1 MEYPRQLKA
10 LIESFSK
17 LPGVG
22 RKTAERLAFH
32 IFSDMTEEDTTL
44 FATSLAEVKH
54 SLKRCKICHN
64 ITDGNEL
71 CSICKDEERDQ
82 SLVMVVETI
91 RDIFMMEKMQTF
103 SGTYHVL
110 NGAINFANG
119 IGIEDLTIQDLLK
132 RVEEGII
139 KEIILATNATV
150 EGETTSRY
158 IKALLDDKDVLIT
171 RIAHGLPVGGDIQY
185 ADEMTLL
192 KAIEG
197 RRKY

>member
-32 IFSDMTEEDTTL
+32 VFSDMTEEDTAL
-44 FATSLAEVKH
+44 FATSLEAVKH

-71 CSICKDEERDQ
+71 CSICAEEERDS

-132 RVEEGII
+132 RVEEGTI

-158 IKALLDDKDVLIT
+158 IKALLEDKDVLIT